1 MKNRFK
7 IKNTTLCPL
16 VLAIIISLGSMI
28 YPLNRVAYAHT
39 FSGGESA
46 SFLALTTQ
54 ISSEISLVQSNVPS
68 NLTLAQDH
76 AKDGREHLDA
86 NTTKELTEKNKR
98 VADDLVSSLESLQN
112 TVNSTSPTMSKTVKD
127 SVDRIDGLLQEAISV
142 RIEPDQ
148 LKNATVHILAVNNL
162 LAEITEHYRGA
173 YGIESEKN
181 ESSTQNKIVNVA
193 DYQSAQSLANQTVHM
208 FDDIKKLTLS
218 SNITSSPAFEKISSG
233 LTSLQNAIDTKK
245 SFNEIRQIIGTQ
257 IRPNIESAFD
267 LKLNTE

>member
-1 MKNRFK
+1 MKNQFN
-7 IKNTTLCPL
+7 IDNTTIR
-16 VLAIIISLGSMI
+16 VLILGMIISVGGMI
-28 YPLNRVAYAHT
+28 YPLNHVTYAHT

-54 ISSEISLVQSNVPS
+54 ISSEVHLVQSNVPS

-76 AKDGREHLDA
+76 ANDAREHLDA

-112 TVNSTSPTMSKTVKD
+112 TVNSTSPSMSKAVQDK
-127 SVDRIDGLLQEAISV
+127 VDHIDGILQESLSV

-148 LKNATVHILAVNNL
+148 IKNATVHILAVNNL
-162 LAEITEHYRGA
+162 LQEITEHYGGA
-173 YGIESEKN
+173 YGIESGKN
-181 ESSTQNKIVNVA
+181 ETSAQNKIVNVA

-218 SNITSSPAFEKISSG
+218 SNTTSSPAFEKIRSG
-233 LTSLQNAIDTKK
+233 LTSLESAIDLKK
-245 SFNEIRQIIGTQ
+245 SFNEVQHIIGSQ
-257 IRPNIESAFD
+257 IRPNIESAFN
-267 LKLNTE
+267 LKLSTE

>member
-1 MKNRFK
+1 MKDRFK
-7 IKNTTLCPL
+7 IKNTTLCAL
-16 VLAIIISLGSMI
+16 VLAIIISLGGMI

-54 ISSEISLVQSNVPS
+54 ISSEIHLVQSNVPS

-127 SVDRIDGLLQEAISV
+127 SVDKIDGLLQEAISV
-142 RIEPDQ
+142 RREPDQ

-162 LAEITEHYRGA
+162 LAEITEHYGGA

-218 SNITSSPAFEKISSG
+218 PNITSSAGFEKIRSG

-245 SFNEIRQIIGTQ
+245 SFSEIQQIIGTQ